1 MALKEY
7 WQMAKEVFSNRNVM
21 SIALTNMSYS
31 LIQQA
36 WNPFWPKYLKDNL
49 GASTVAIGLISGI
62 NTAETML
69 FSLPGGLLADKYG
82 RKKVIVWGTLLRT
95 LSPLV
100 YLIAPSWEW
109 IILAS
114 LFNGMTSIYMPAF
127 TAIVADSMPPRRR
140 GTGYGVYN
148 AITLFPAIIS
158 PIVGGI
164 CMDAWGYILGLR
176 IFLIAQIIVSL
187 AISLIRYKFTEETIT
202 TKSKESLKSKFS
214 VKLVTE
220 QSRPLKIMILV
231 AMIGSFS
238 SRLVFD
244 FTNLYALDVIKISNT
259 QLGLV
264 QTLVGIT
271 MVGLSIP
278 SGMLSDKYGRKGN
291 IMASRV
297 TNPVTQWILAYA
309 TTFELYAGGRLL
321 NGVAQALGG
330 GGQQAGGPSWNA
342 LIADLIPA
350 EKRATFIGTQ
360 NTLTAL
366 VGSPSA
372 ILGGWLW
379 QTYSPQT
386 PFVVSGIIGLVAA
399 VLFWWGVDEPT
410 NEEKHETNL
419 KREKEIAVKNQDKI
433 NTNSSPK

>member
-1 MALKEY
+1 VALKEY

-21 SIALTNMSYS
+21 SIALTTMSYS

-49 GASTVAIGLISGI
+49 GATALVIGLISGI

-69 FSLPGGLLADKYG
+69 FSLPGGMLADRYG
-82 RKKVIVWGTLLRT
+82 RRKVIVWGTLLRT
-95 LSPLV
+95 LSPFV

-114 LFNGMTSIYMPAF
+114 IFNGMTSVYMPAF
-127 TAIVADSMPPRRR
+127 TAIVADSMPARRR

-148 AITLFPAIIS
+148 AITHFPNIIS

-164 CMDAWGYILGLR
+164 CMDAWGYVLGLR
-176 IFLIAQIIVSL
+176 VFLTTQILVSIAITF
-187 AISLIRYKFTEETIT
+187 IRYKYTKETID
-202 TKSKESLKSKFS
+202 TKSRDTQHSKFS
-214 VKLVTE
+214 IKLVTE

-244 FTNLYALDVIKISNT
+244 FTNLYALEVIKISNT

-264 QTLVGIT
+264 QTIVGIM

-297 TNPVTQWILAYA
+297 ANPVTQWIMAYA

-321 NGVAQALGG
+321 NGVAMALGG

-342 LIADLIPA
+342 LIADLIPP

-366 VGSPSA
+366 VGTPSA
-372 ILGGWLW
+372 VLGGWLY

-386 PFVVSGIIGLVAA
+386 PFVVSGIVGLVAA
-399 VLFWWGVDEPT
+399 ALFWWGVEEPT
-410 NEEKHETNL
+410 NIEKLETEA
-419 KREKEIAVKNQDKI
+419 KREQDIAQRKQLKLD
-433 NTNSSPK
+433 SA